1 MRVMT
6 MPVSVGSNPREVFA
20 DADPDAVLTV
30 LLHKIAATA
39 TEEGAS
45 EGHVLLQSWLALL
58 LAQYNLHIL
67 GATSNGGVQV
77 THIHR
82 VPRPSPEPADR
93 ISSDAHQ

>member
-20 DADPDAVLTV
+20 NADPDAVLTV

-39 TEEGAS
+39 SAEGAS

-67 GATSNGGVQV
+67 GADSNWGAQV
-77 THIHR
+77 IYAKGT
-82 VPRPSPEPADR
+82 
-93 ISSDAHQ
+93 